1 MRTRITRSTLRFAQ
15 EITDL
20 PASPPA
26 HVLRAVDRAAERAE
40 ELWDD
45 GRQLHFEL
53 DPDGR
58 VVIQMRDLDGRV
70 LRAITPSEALDVLS
84 DSSPAQAPRP
94 SPPLRPW
101 TPS

>member
-26 HVLRAVDRAAERAE
+26 HVLRAVDRAAGWAQ

-45 GRQLHFEL
+45 GREVHFER
-53 DPDGR
+53 DPEGR
-58 VVIQMRDLDGRV
+58 MVIQMRDLDGAV
-70 LRAITPSEALDVLS
+70 LRAITPSEALEVLS
-84 DSSPAQAPRP
+84 DRSPQPRRPAPDEK
-94 SPPLRPW
+94 
-101 TPS
+101 TPGS